1 MLSIPLLLIAVIIA
15 RVIFLNKSKRRESI
29 SDISYG
35 NIIQKENYLNMKM
48 NTHKNNIKLSKM
60 LINFAIIMIIII
72 SVFAIDSPNKLIYAI
87 NLLFYTA
94 SIILGCKGITGEDMK
109 DKTNHFFD
117 WQAKTGLI
125 GISFF

>member
-1 MLSIPLLLIAVIIA
+1 MS
-15 RVIFLNKSKRRESI
+15 
-29 SDISYG
+29 
-35 NIIQKENYLNMKM
+35 
-48 NTHKNNIKLSKM
+48 THKNNIKLSKI

-109 DKTNHFFD
+109 DKTNQFFD
-117 WQAKTGLI
+117 
-125 GISFF
+125 

>member
-1 MLSIPLLLIAVIIA
+1 MS
-15 RVIFLNKSKRRESI
+15 
-29 SDISYG
+29 
-35 NIIQKENYLNMKM
+35 
-48 NTHKNNIKLSKM
+48 THKNNIKLSKI
-60 LINFAIIMIIII
+60 LINFAIIMIII

-125 GISFF
+125 GIFIFSLFI